1 MLQSVDRVVAC
12 LNPRL
17 KAAVVIKMHEANQY
31 VIYELLET
39 VRQRQR
45 GGLATGLDIARLEAH
60 LAPARQQG
68 SSARYDLEHVKLSFL
83 CLLALP
89 TETPL
94 ALTDEWLTDVGC
106 SDAARGGRSGLEPTA
121 IGSGTAHPCESFRTD
136 RFSIT
141 GERLQSLV
149 AQGEYRLIGNRWN
162 KRLGT
167 YNMALILQIPIFQGP
182 QREGRIAQA
191 RASGSKN
198 RYA

>member
-83 CLLALP
+83 CLLGLP
-89 TETPL
+89 TEG
-94 ALTDEWLTDVGC
+94 A
-106 SDAARGGRSGLEPTA
+106 
-121 IGSGTAHPCESFRTD
+121 
-136 RFSIT
+136 
-141 GERLQSLV
+141 
-149 AQGEYRLIGNRWN
+149 
-162 KRLGT
+162 
-167 YNMALILQIPIFQGP
+167 